1 MWQDGEIGPDTL
13 VWTEGMGRRARVRD
27 MPTLLGILR
36 GDEDED
42 EPVGGRG
49 AGLDQLL
56 ADAAEAD
63 GERVTDGATTSFGDA
78 ALLDAELGSDA
89 SSWELNGSRQR
100 AAAAAAAAGRSSPAL
115 VLTLLRELQATQERC
130 GTYETRESTLARDEA
145 DARALV
151 KELRALATEAREA
164 SKGLASS
171 SPFDLV
177 RLVDHSAA
185 DADLALAQRA
195 AMAADAALGVETHER
210 VGGGDGARTGGKRSG
225 SGDSKGSGDGKGS
238 GKGSGD
244 GQAPDRR
251 LGRRVSVPSNVGT
264 VTAVRLTKS
273 KELPRPDWQT

>member
-100 AAAAAAAAGRSSPAL
+100 AAAAAAAAGRSSPRTRAD
-115 VLTLLRELQATQERC
+115 VAEGAAGDA
-130 GTYETRESTLARDEA
+130 GTVRDVRNAGEHASEGRGGRARTRQGA
-145 DARALV
+145 
-151 KELRALATEAREA
+151 
-164 SKGLASS
+164 
-171 SPFDLV
+171 
-177 RLVDHSAA
+177 H
-185 DADLALAQRA
+185 
-195 AMAADAALGVETHER
+195 GV
-210 VGGGDGARTGGKRSG
+210 GDGGSRGFERT
-225 SGDSKGSGDGKGS
+225 
-238 GKGSGD
+238 
-244 GQAPDRR
+244 
-251 LGRRVSVPSNVGT
+251 SVV
-264 VTAVRLTKS
+264 VAVR
-273 KELPRPDWQT
+273 PRASR

>member
-177 RLVDHSAA
+177 RLVDHSTA

-195 AMAADAALGVETHER
+195 AMC
-210 VGGGDGARTGGKRSG
+210 GGRGARRGDARTGGW
-225 SGDSKGSGDGKGS
+225 
-238 GKGSGD
+238 
-244 GQAPDRR
+244 
-251 LGRRVSVPSNVGT
+251 GRRGEDGWEAVGKW
-264 VTAVRLTKS
+264 RRRGK
-273 KELPRPDWQT
+273 WQGKWRRTGS